1 MFVCIHS
8 RRSACCNINYS
19 SYQKFLVL
27 FRSQDTN
34 DYFRMASF
42 SCNSLIY
49 KQKSNFWLKFFS
61 VQNWMTQLFTLI
73 LFFIKA
79 SSLKLFPSFQTKNVW
94 RYQLSL
100 SLSLSLSL
108 YIYIYI
114 YKYIYIYIYIY
125 TYTYINIYILGKIIY
140 SLTKEP

>member
-8 RRSACCNINYS
+8 RRSACYSINYS

-34 DYFRMASF
+34 DYFSMVSF
-42 SCNSLIY
+42 SWNSLIY
-49 KQKSNFWLKFFS
+49 KQKSNFWLIFFS
-61 VQNWMTQLFTLI
+61 VQNLMTQLFTLI
-73 LFFIKA
+73 FFFIKA

-108 YIYIYI
+108 YIFV
-114 YKYIYIYIYIY
+114 YIYIYIY
-125 TYTYINIYILGKIIY
+125 TNIFQEVPGYK
-140 SLTKEP
+140 

>member
-8 RRSACCNINYS
+8 RRSACCSINYS

-34 DYFRMASF
+34 DYFSMVSF
-42 SCNSLIY
+42 SWNSLIY
-49 KQKSNFWLKFFS
+49 KQKSNFWLIFFS
-61 VQNWMTQLFTLI
+61 VQNLMTQLFTLI
-73 LFFIKA
+73 FFFIKA

-100 SLSLSLSL
+100 SLSFSLSL
-108 YIYIYI
+108 CIYI
-114 YKYIYIYIYIY
+114 
-125 TYTYINIYILGKIIY
+125 YTYINIYIYMYWG
-140 SLTKEP
+140 TEHNMDFW